1 MNNLITYI
9 KESFDEV
16 INHVTWPKY
25 SELQQST
32 VLVVVASVVFA
43 IVVAVIDTAFDELLS
58 LVY

>member
-16 INHVTWPKY
+16 VNHVSWPKY

-43 IVVAVIDTAFDELLS
+43 LVVAVIDKSFDELLG
-58 LVY
+58 LIY

>member
-16 INHVTWPKY
+16 VNHVSWPKY

-32 VLVVVASVVFA
+32 VLVVVASIVFA
-43 IVVAVIDTAFDELLS
+43 LVVAVIDKSFDELLG
-58 LVY
+58 LIY